1 MPNSSGEE
9 AIISLDGEYDYITR
23 YNLDPENLITPP
35 KKITKTTFSQ
45 DKKTGR
51 WTKTEREETNPNTLP
66 SDIRKKE
73 VDSRNKLIKD
83 LTEQAKELDDKLIS
97 INTQINNKKSL
108 IISTLTS
115 AVSGGCSFTPGGASN
130 INGTGVAVGIGS
142 TVISDTANIKVYPK
156 IKNYNATS
164 PFESKD
170 VEGLNSSNSG
180 TGYKTVIGNND
191 GTSLTS
197 TYNTI
202 DPNPLFPPIIPPTAN
217 CQNLYDKITTLANE
231 INSLRSQRD
240 SVDLV
245 NLNEIK
251 DEKTGQEVR
260 RWGLAAGDESIANRK
275 NKIRNSQTS
284 IRNV

>member
-9 AIISLDGEYDYITR
+9 AIISLDGEYDYISK
-23 YNLDPENLITPP
+23 YNLDPEKLIIPP

-45 DKKTGR
+45 DSKTGK
-51 WTKTEREETNPNTLP
+51 WSKTEIEQINPNTLP

-73 VDSRNKLIKD
+73 VNDRNKLIKD
-83 LTEQAKELDDKLIS
+83 LTEQAKELDDKLIT

-108 IISTLTS
+108 IISTLAS

-130 INGTGVAVGIGS
+130 VNGTGIAVGIGS
-142 TVISDTANIKVYPK
+142 TVITDTANIKVYPK

-191 GTSLTS
+191 GASLTT
-197 TYNTI
+197 TYKTI
-202 DPNPLFPPIIPPTAN
+202 DPNPIFPLLIPPTAN
-217 CQNLYDKITTLANE
+217 CQNLYDKVTTLANE

-240 SVDLV
+240 SIDLV

-275 NKIRNSQTS
+275 NKIRNSQNS
-284 IRNV
+284 IRSI